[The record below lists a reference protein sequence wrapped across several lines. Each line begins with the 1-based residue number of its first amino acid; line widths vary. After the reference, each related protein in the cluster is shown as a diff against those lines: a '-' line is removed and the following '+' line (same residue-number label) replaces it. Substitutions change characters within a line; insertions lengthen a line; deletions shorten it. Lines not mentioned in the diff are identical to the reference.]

1 MPSVLHDSQLTPEQ
15 RAIVELRPD
24 RHHLVMGPPGSG
36 KTQILLHRA
45 RWLRQTY
52 KTPPDPGI
60 TAAGAAGGVLL
71 SEGGFYLAGKASD
84 NAYTTGYEKG
94 RSDAVRQQYW
104 IQVLDV
110 LLDAHGYGL
119 INFLV
124 GRGQCR
130 SEEHTSELQ

>member
-52 KTPPDPGI
+52 KTPPDGFCVLVYTNVLTYFLRQSLDFLGI
-60 TAAGAAGGVLL
+60 P
-71 SEGGFYLAGKASD
+71 K
-84 NAYTTGYEKG
+84 EKV
-94 RSDAVRQQYW
+94 RTFDDWCADLWDQYVRKSKPRTVAV
-104 IQVLDV
+104 IGTL
-110 LLDAHGYGL
+110 
-119 INFLV
+119 
-124 GRGQCR
+124 
-130 SEEHTSELQ
+130 